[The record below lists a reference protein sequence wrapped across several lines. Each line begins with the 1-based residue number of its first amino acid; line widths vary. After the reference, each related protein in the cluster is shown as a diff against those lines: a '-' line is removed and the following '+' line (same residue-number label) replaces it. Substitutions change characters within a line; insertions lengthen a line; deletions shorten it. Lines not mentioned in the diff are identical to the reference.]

1 MAVLTS
7 CVYQYAACLCRCLIR
22 TTAYSSTL
30 GGVPPRLPRYQQCTP
45 SCATSLHT
53 PNASPFRAWR
63 DQSHLLTSH
72 QLLAY
77 NMLRPPLRLAP
88 VILPLPG
95 RRLPCC
101 TLLPGRRLLL
111 PWPLRAGLALADW
124 GLSYRILRN
133 SGVKKS
139 SSSRFSIPGS
149 VRLPSSASSPPRRL
163 PHGGIFLGR
172 GLTHTVPM
180 MCSACGMAGGR
191 ASSHTTGNPGRLD
204 IRPHYRGE
212 ATGRQAAVRTLSSQP
227 STSYWCPLYELLLPR
242 SGPSA
247 PRQ

>member
-1 MAVLTS
+1 MPSKEETPTLLVVDPGFSMAVLTS

-45 SCATSLHT
+45 SCAASLHT
-53 PNASPFRAWR
+53 PDASPFRAWR

-180 MCSACGMAGGR
+180 MCSAL
-191 ASSHTTGNPGRLD
+191 SSH
-204 IRPHYRGE
+204 
-212 ATGRQAAVRTLSSQP
+212 P